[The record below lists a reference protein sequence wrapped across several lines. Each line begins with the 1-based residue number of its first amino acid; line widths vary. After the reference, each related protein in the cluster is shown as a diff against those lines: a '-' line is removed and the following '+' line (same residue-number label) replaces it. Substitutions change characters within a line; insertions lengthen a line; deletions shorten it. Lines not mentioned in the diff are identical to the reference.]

1 MGKKKKT
8 ETFGDMTNKF
18 PFVIHVSINID
29 LKPQTLGYDSHHFY
43 LLLIL
48 QVTDKITTNKTN
60 LMSTI
65 LSFVRQGKTNIHI
78 NFGFQK

>member
-1 MGKKKKT
+1 MGEEKNGNI
-8 ETFGDMTNKF
+8 GDMTNKF

-29 LKPQTLGYDSHHFY
+29 LKPQHWDTILIISICY
-43 LLLIL
+43 LIL

-65 LSFVRQGKTNIHI
+65 LVSL
-78 NFGFQK
+78 